1 MTITTSDPASLDLWG
16 PQWDFAVGLYQK
28 PGVSEACLTLQ
39 DALGVDVCLLLF
51 ALFAASEHDVQLDRV
66 SLQELDRV
74 VAEWRDQVVR
84 PLRAIR
90 RRLKGD
96 PPPQAASDVH
106 ALREQIKKS
115 EIEAEQIELAMLG
128 RHFSENPPAP
138 RTEPADISA
147 VLDEVADYFAM
158 RSGNATAQAPEM
170 RSALRDIAAAVDG
183 VARPG

>member
-1 MTITTSDPASLDLWG
+1 
-16 PQWDFAVGLYQK
+16 
-28 PGVSEACLTLQ
+28 LTLQ

-51 ALFAASEHDVQLDRV
+51 ALFAAREHDVQLDRV